1 MRIRTIPR
9 RRWPSATTSRQRPF
23 STTDTVRTVDL
34 CRLCGFGADSLAP
47 RPAGD
52 YSHRMDPDTTDGG
65 YQPPEICDIESADD
79 REFHV
84 TAGVVGSNDDRN

>member
-1 MRIRTIPR
+1 
-9 RRWPSATTSRQRPF
+9 
-23 STTDTVRTVDL
+23 
-34 CRLCGFGADSLAP
+34 
-47 RPAGD
+47 
-52 YSHRMDPDTTDGG
+52 MDPDTTDGG